1 MPSPHRCAM
10 EKLQCM
16 TFGWI
21 LGLGMSFLLWEV
33 GIRVSHKAWQA
44 LAGIVVGMGA
54 GYGYYIKLKKQDV
67 G

>member
-1 MPSPHRCAM
+1 M
-10 EKLQCM
+10 EKSQCM

-33 GIRVSHKAWQA
+33 GIRVSNMALQA
-44 LAGIVVGMGA
+44 LAGIVVGMGT

-67 G
+67 S